1 MALRTKI
8 FISHATPDDN
18 DFTKWLSLKLI
29 ALGYE
34 VWCDLFYLDKGTD
47 FWNSIETEIRDNAC
61 KFLIVQTVISNK
73 RDGVLKEL
81 AVATKVKKQLK
92 DETFIIPLAIDSNF
106 SYDDINIELVRLNS
120 IDFKSSWAK
129 GLQDLLDAFEKQN
142 VPKNAPNPNK
152 SSLLYQQIFLQGKSV
167 IEKNEIYDSNWFP
180 IISFPDELRFHDY
193 DWRLPKKFD
202 VRTLTFPAIRFKKYL
217 CTFAYEYDFMHQL
230 PDTEKYDSKKTIR
243 IPVTQILSGEYD
255 SNLITNAECQRLIV
269 QLINKGFELRMKEK
283 VVQQYEMSK
292 EIAYWIE
299 KGTLEKDKFNKIQL
313 VGKML
318 DKNWHF
324 GITAAGKLYPYNVLM
339 VSSHIFFTNDG
350 KTLITSKDKQHK
362 ARRKQGAKWY
372 NKEWREKLLAFVK
385 YISDDENSFYL
396 EMGSEEKITISNQP
410 LQFLGKMSY
419 EIPNTKNLEE
429 ETELSDL
436 TNIDDLEEETE
447 GGEE

>member
-1 MALRTKI
+1 MRDTL

-18 DFTKWLSLKLI
+18 EFTKWLSLKLI

-34 VWCDLFYLDKGTD
+34 VWCDLFYLEKGTD
-47 FWNSIETEIRDNAC
+47 FWNSIETEIRDNAY

-73 RDGVLKEL
+73 REGVLKEL

-92 DETFIIPLAIDSNF
+92 DETFIIPLAIDSAL

-120 IDFKSSWAK
+120 IDFKTSWAK
-129 GLQDLLDAFEKQN
+129 GLQDLLEALEKQN
-142 VPKNAPNPNK
+142 VPKNAPDPNK
-152 SSLLYQQIFLQGKSV
+152 SNLLYQQIFLQGKSV
-167 IEKNEIYDSNWFP
+167 IEKDEIYDSNWFP
-180 IISFPDELRFHDY
+180 IITFPDELRFHDY

-202 VRTLTFPAIRFKKYL
+202 VRTLTFPAVRFKKYL

-230 PDTEKYDSKKTIR
+230 TDTEEYDNRKTIR
-243 IPVTQILSGEYD
+243 IPVAKILSGEYD
-255 SNLITNAECQRLIV
+255 SNFISNAECQRLIV
-269 QLINKGFELRMKEK
+269 QLMNKGFELRMKEK
-283 VVQQYEMSK
+283 AVQQYEMSK
-292 EIAYWIE
+292 DIAYWIE

-339 VSSHIFFTNDG
+339 VSSHIFFTSDG
-350 KTLITSKDKQHK
+350 KTIITSKDQQHK

-385 YISDDENSFYL
+385 YISDSENSFYL
-396 EMGSEEKITISNQP
+396 EMGSEEKVTISNQP
-410 LQFLGKMSY
+410 LQFLGKVSY

-436 TNIDDLEEETE
+436 TNIDDFEETE

>member
-1 MALRTKI
+1 MRNKL

-34 VWCDLFYLDKGTD
+34 VWCDLFYLEKGTD
-47 FWNSIETEIRDNAC
+47 FWNSIEAEIRDNAY

-92 DETFIIPLAIDSNF
+92 DETFIIPLAIDSAL

-120 IDFKSSWAK
+120 IDFKTSWAK
-129 GLQDLLDAFEKQN
+129 GLQDLLEALEKQN
-142 VPKNAPNPNK
+142 VPKNAPDPNK
-152 SSLLYQQIFLQGKSV
+152 SNLLYQQIFLQGKAV
-167 IEKNEIYDSNWFP
+167 IKKNEIYDSNWFP
-180 IISFPDELRFHDY
+180 IISFPEELRFHDY
-193 DWRLPKKFD
+193 DLQLPKRFD

-217 CTFAYEYDFMHQL
+217 CTFAYEYDFMYQL
-230 PDTEKYDSKKTIR
+230 PETEKYDNKKTIR
-243 IPVTQILSGEYD
+243 IPIAQILSGEYN
-255 SNLITNAECQRLIV
+255 SNLINSAECQRLIV

-292 EIAYWIE
+292 EKAYWIE

-324 GITAAGKLYPYNVLM
+324 GITAAGKLYPFNVLM
-339 VSSHIFFTNDG
+339 VSSHIFFTSDG
-350 KTLITSKDKQHK
+350 KSLISSKDQQHK
-362 ARRKQGAKWY
+362 ARRKQGAKWW
-372 NKEWREKLLAFVK
+372 NNDWRTKLLAFIK
-385 YISDDENSFYL
+385 YISDNDDSFYL
-396 EMGSEEKITISNQP
+396 EMGSEEKILISNQP
-410 LQFLGKMSY
+410 FQFLGKVSY
-419 EIPNTKNLEE
+419 EIPNGKNLEE
-429 ETELSDL
+429 ESELSDL
-436 TNIDDLEEETE
+436 TNIDDFDEETE
-447 GGEE
+447 GGKE